1 MTADLADLTVHTAA
15 ASWILAWLVVPLWIA
30 AGFADWLCHRRAD
43 IEHTA
48 GAPESLLHLLMFAE
62 LGVPLLAV
70 LLLEVNAL
78 VFALMAIAF
87 VLHEFTALWD
97 VRYALARR
105 TVAPLE
111 QHVHSFLEL
120 LPLMGI
126 LLLAVLHPGQ
136 VLALFGLGSDA
147 PRFELAWKDPP
158 LRAGYIA
165 GVLIAVVL
173 LSALPYL
180 EELVRGIRARGAP
193 ADASAP
199 QRAASARPAAR

>member
-1 MTADLADLTVHTAA
+1 MTGDLANPGMHAAA
-15 ASWILAWLVVPLWIA
+15 ASWILAWLIVPLWIA

-70 LLLEVNAL
+70 LLLQVNAL
-78 VFALMAIAF
+78 LFLLMAVAF
-87 VLHEFTALWD
+87 VLHEFTVFWD
-97 VRYALARR
+97 VRYAQSRR
-105 TVAPLE
+105 EVSPLE

-120 LPLMGI
+120 LPLVGI
-126 LLLAVLHPGQ
+126 VLLAVLHPGQ
-136 VLALFGLGSDA
+136 MQALFGAGSES

-158 LRAGYIA
+158 LPTGYIT
-165 GVLIAVVL
+165 GILIAAVL
-173 LSALPYL
+173 FSALPYL
-180 EELVRGIRARGAP
+180 EELVRGVRARGAST
-193 ADASAP
+193 ASAH

>member
-1 MTADLADLTVHTAA
+1 MASDLADPSVHAAA

-48 GAPESLLHLLMFAE
+48 GAPESLLHLLLFAE

-70 LLLEVNAL
+70 LLLQVNAL
-78 VFALMAIAF
+78 VFALMAVAF

-97 VRYALARR
+97 VRYAHARR
-105 TVAPLE
+105 DVSPLE

-120 LPLMGI
+120 LPLIGI

-136 VLALFGLGSDA
+136 ALALLGIGSEA
-147 PRFELAWKDPP
+147 PRFALAWKDPP
-158 LRAGYIA
+158 LPLGYTA
-165 GVLIAVVL
+165 GVLIAAVL
-173 LSALPYL
+173 FSLLPYL
-180 EELVRGIRARGAP
+180 EELVRGMRARGTSP
-193 ADASAP
+193 ASPP
-199 QRAASARPAAR
+199 QRAASAKPAAR

>member
-1 MTADLADLTVHTAA
+1 M
-15 ASWILAWLVVPLWIA
+15 LAWVVMPLWIA

-78 VFALMAIAF
+78 LFVLMVLAF
-87 VLHEFTALWD
+87 VLHELTSWWD
-97 VRYALARR
+97 VRYAQRR
-105 TVAPLE
+105 REVSPLE

-120 LPLMGI
+120 LPLVGI

-136 VLALFGLGSDA
+136 VQALFGLGAEA

-158 LRAGYIA
+158 LPAVYIA

-173 LSALPYL
+173 FSALPYL
-180 EELVRGIRARGAP
+180 EELVRGMRVRGAP
-193 ADASAP
+193 SVNAP
-199 QRAASARPAAR
+199 QRAASANPAAR

>member
-1 MTADLADLTVHTAA
+1 MTADLANPSVHAAA
-15 ASWILAWLVVPLWIA
+15 ASWVLAWLVVPLWIA

-78 VFALMAIAF
+78 VFALMAVAF
-87 VLHEFTALWD
+87 VMHEFTAMWD
-97 VRYALARR
+97 VRYAQARR
-105 TVAPLE
+105 EVSPLE
-111 QHVHSFLEL
+111 QHLHSYLEL

-136 VLALFGLGSDA
+136 ALALLGLGSEA
-147 PRFELAWKDPP
+147 PRFELTWKDPP
-158 LRAGYIA
+158 LRPGYIA
-165 GVLIAVVL
+165 GVLIAAVL
-173 LSALPYL
+173 FSALPYL
-180 EELVRGIRARGAP
+180 EELVRGIRARGASVEP
-193 ADASAP
+193 SAP